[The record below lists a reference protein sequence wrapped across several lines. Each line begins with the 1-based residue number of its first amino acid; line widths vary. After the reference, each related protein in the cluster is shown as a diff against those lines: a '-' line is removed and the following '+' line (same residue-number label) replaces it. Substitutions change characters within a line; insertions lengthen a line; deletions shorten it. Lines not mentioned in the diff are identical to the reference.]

1 MLSSMITYT
10 LETLKIFYK
19 CTQTSSLRNLEW
31 TKIQKEFFKAEEL
44 IKNQQKSR
52 RKMRLNLCK
61 SNNNKRISFLKRQ
74 ANWGLQGLYIKKH
87 SHLLIKMEIFKEFKS
102 LLKEVALNFLQLISI
117 IWIISE
123 AVSFPNIKILK
134 TWILFL
140 EAVYIKVKNS

>member
-74 ANWGLQGLYIKKH
+74 ANWGLQGLYIKKL
-87 SHLLIKMEIFKEFKS
+87 SLLLIKMEIFKEFKS
-102 LLKEVALNFLQLISI
+102 LFKEVALSFLQLILI
-117 IWIISE
+117 KWIISE
-123 AVSFPNIKILK
+123 AVSFLNIKILK

>member
-74 ANWGLQGLYIKKH
+74 ANWGLQGLYIKKL
-87 SHLLIKMEIFKEFKS
+87 SLLLIKMEIFKEFKS
-102 LLKEVALNFLQLISI
+102 HLKEVALSFLQLISI

-123 AVSFPNIKILK
+123 AVSFLNIKILK